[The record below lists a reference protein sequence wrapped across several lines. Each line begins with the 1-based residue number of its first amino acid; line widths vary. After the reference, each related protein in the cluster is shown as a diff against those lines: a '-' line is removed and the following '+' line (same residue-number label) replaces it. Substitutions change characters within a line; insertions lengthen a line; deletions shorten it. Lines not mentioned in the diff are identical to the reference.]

1 MILTFWELK
10 DKLKRIPEVDLLEV
24 LNISSEDI
32 VDRFE
37 DLIEE
42 KHEELTAALED

>member
-1 MILTFWELK
+1 MLTFWELK
-10 DKLKRIPEVDLLEV
+10 EQLKRLPEVDLLEV
-24 LNISSEDI
+24 LEISSEDI

-42 KHEELTAALED
+42 RYEQLEKELS